1 MKKTA
6 KTELRAKGA
15 DDLRKQV
22 GELREQLL
30 KARFAQRLEGKAK
43 GMRYRAA
50 RRQIARLETIIREK
64 AAAAAAQK
72 A

>member
-6 KTELRAKGA
+6 ITDLRALGA
-15 DDLRKQV
+15 DELSKQAGALRQ
-22 GELREQLL
+22 QLL
-30 KARFAQRLEGKAK
+30 QSRFAQRLEGKAK

-72 A
+72 G